1 MLLLI
6 VPLSIDGSKTV
17 YYEDLLYLLESDVS
31 CGTLLYCFILIIG
44 SIVNLMTASWGFG
57 VLGFWGFGV

>member
-6 VPLSIDGSKTV
+6 VPLIIDGSNTV

-31 CGTLLYCFILIIG
+31 YGTLLYCFILIIG
-44 SIVNLMTASWGFG
+44 SIDNL
-57 VLGFWGFGV
+57 